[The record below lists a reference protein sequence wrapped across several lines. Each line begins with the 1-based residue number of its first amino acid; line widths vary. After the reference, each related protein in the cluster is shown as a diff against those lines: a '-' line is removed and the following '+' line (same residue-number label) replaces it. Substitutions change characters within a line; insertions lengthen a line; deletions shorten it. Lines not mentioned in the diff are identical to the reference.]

1 MAVDY
6 DELGKRISNIRN
18 RKALS
23 QEELAEKTALSREY
37 ISRVESGRKGISI
50 DSLVDIAN
58 ILGCSTDD
66 LLVDSLKHSVST
78 ADSAIHRLLLD
89 CNPLEEEILTETLKE
104 LKAILSANGI

>member
-6 DELGKRISNIRN
+6 DNLGKRISSMRN
-18 RKALS
+18 KKKLS
-23 QEELAEKTALSREY
+23 QEELGEKLDVTREY
-37 ISRVESGRKGISI
+37 ISMIETNRRVL
-50 DSLVDIAN
+50 SLDILVGIAN
-58 ILGCSTDD
+58 ILDCSTDD